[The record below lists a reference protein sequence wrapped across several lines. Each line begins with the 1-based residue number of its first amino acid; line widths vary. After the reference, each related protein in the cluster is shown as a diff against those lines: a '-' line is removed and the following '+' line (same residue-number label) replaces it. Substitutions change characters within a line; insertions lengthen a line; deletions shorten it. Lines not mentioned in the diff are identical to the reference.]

1 MSRAEIKTGKK
12 EVADGRA
19 CLCLLGAG
27 GAVDESWHLTSRP
40 MAFGRGATA
49 DAFVDDDSLSRT
61 HFLVTHEGDEF
72 FIIDLDSQNG
82 TFVQGDRITAHKL
95 RHGDVIRAGQS
106 LFCFTNFDGIAP
118 GPIRV
123 PLPATAKPQSVL
135 PLQE

>member
-1 MSRAEIKTGKK
+1 MSRAEPNTTPKK
-12 EVADGRA
+12 ETSLGNA

-27 GAVDESWHLTSRP
+27 GTVVETWHLTSRP

-49 DAFVDDDSLSRT
+49 DAFVEDDSLSRT
-61 HFLVTHEGDEF
+61 HFLVTHEGNEF

-95 RHGDVIRAGQS
+95 HHGDVIRAGQS
-106 LFCFTNFDGIAP
+106 LFCFTNFDGIEP

-123 PLPATAKPQSVL
+123 PLRPAQKPQAVT
-135 PLQE
+135 PLQ